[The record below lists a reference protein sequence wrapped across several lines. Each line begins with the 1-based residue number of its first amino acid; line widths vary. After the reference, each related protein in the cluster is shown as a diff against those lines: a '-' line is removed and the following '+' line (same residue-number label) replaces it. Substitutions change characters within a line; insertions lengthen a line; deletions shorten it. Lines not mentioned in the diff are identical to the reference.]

1 MQAYVL
7 IQTDGGKEL
16 VADEVR
22 EVPGVISADD
32 VTGAYDVIALARS
45 GSMRHLTE
53 VVLEKIRG
61 LPGVTRALPAPLLD
75 GPTEEREGG
84 ASFQVAMAR
93 SQAA

>member
-1 MQAYVL
+1 MRAYVL
-7 IQTDGGKEL
+7 IQTDGEKEL

-45 GSMRHLTE
+45 GSMRQLTE
-53 VVLEKIRG
+53 VLLPEILR
-61 LPGVTRALPAPLLD
+61 LPGVMRALPAPLLD

-84 ASFQVAMAR
+84 ASFRVSMAGDR
-93 SQAA
+93 AA